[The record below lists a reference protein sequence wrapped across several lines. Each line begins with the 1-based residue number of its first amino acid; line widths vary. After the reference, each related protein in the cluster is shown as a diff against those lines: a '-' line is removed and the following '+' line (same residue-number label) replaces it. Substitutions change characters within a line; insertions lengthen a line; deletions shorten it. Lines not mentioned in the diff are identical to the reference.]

1 MFKILLV
8 VPYPKLEETAKS
20 IYIKHFL
27 RPDLQVD
34 IRVIRAEEIEQ
45 ANLKEKYDLI
55 IGRGYSAALLK
66 KRESDRPVIEIPIT
80 GYDIIRALL
89 ISKRNIIA
97 GKLQ

>member
-8 VPYPKLEETAKS
+8 VPYPKLEETTKS

-55 IGRGYSAALLK
+55 LLDLN
-66 KRESDRPVIEIPIT
+66 RFI
-80 GYDIIRALL
+80 
-89 ISKRNIIA
+89 
-97 GKLQ
+97 

>member
-55 IGRGYSAALLK
+55 IGR
-66 KRESDRPVIEIPIT
+66 
-80 GYDIIRALL
+80 
-89 ISKRNIIA
+89 
-97 GKLQ
+97 